1 MFVEFSIVQNL
12 IHKRVFCNC
21 LIYFF
26 INDTTAKKTKRKWHR
41 RKGNKKKGGKCRLR
55 HRTSNCVKYKDKG
68 KTGNGSQA
76 NLWVMGLL
84 ITDIGVR
91 IPLPR
96 RSYHTKEYA
105 KKHGLKYRSQI
116 DIMVEMLSRL
126 PISENV
132 ELIVIADSF
141 FESKKLDTICKTRGF
156 TYITAVDSH
165 RCLADANGKNNG
177 QHVVSLFDSLLPN
190 AFEKITLNRNNEQF
204 SSYRRSSRH
213 KKQRTYYASKK
224 ILNIAKLGKRCVV
237 FSKKLK
243 VNGRSK
249 SFSNKVLLTNNDQ
262 LTAKQII
269 ELYELRWEIE
279 LYFKELKSYLHFT
292 EYNFEDF
299 KACERWVDIVLIT
312 FLFLEY
318 IRLQKLRHSK
328 SSKEKSY
335 LMSART
341 PQMIEVIRAEV
352 NKENVFYLQKSMKS
366 PEGRRHL
373 IKTLSKFKLVA

>member
-41 RKGNKKKGGKCRLR
+41 RKGNKKKGGKRRLR

-91 IPLPR
+91 LPLPR

-156 TYITAVDSH
+156 TYYN
-165 RCLADANGKNNG
+165 RC
-177 QHVVSLFDSLLPN
+177 
-190 AFEKITLNRNNEQF
+190 R
-204 SSYRRSSRH
+204 
-213 KKQRTYYASKK
+213 
-224 ILNIAKLGKRCVV
+224 
-237 FSKKLK
+237 
-243 VNGRSK
+243 
-249 SFSNKVLLTNNDQ
+249 
-262 LTAKQII
+262 
-269 ELYELRWEIE
+269 
-279 LYFKELKSYLHFT
+279 
-292 EYNFEDF
+292 
-299 KACERWVDIVLIT
+299 
-312 FLFLEY
+312 
-318 IRLQKLRHSK
+318 
-328 SSKEKSY
+328 
-335 LMSART
+335 
-341 PQMIEVIRAEV
+341 
-352 NKENVFYLQKSMKS
+352 
-366 PEGRRHL
+366 
-373 IKTLSKFKLVA
+373 